1 MDSSLQQIC
10 VYCASSNQIDTKYF
24 EAAKI
29 LGNEFVK
36 HGITLM
42 YGGGAAGLMGCIA
55 DQVIAGGGKVIGIIP
70 DFMKQVEWA
79 HLGITELHIVGDM
92 HERKKKF
99 LDGTD
104 ALVAMAGGCGTLEE
118 LLEAITLKRLGL
130 FTKPIVILNTDGFYN
145 DLLAMLQKC
154 IDERFMNHDSALMW
168 RAVDKPEDV
177 IPAILSAPAWHEEA
191 IKHAS
196 LK

>member
-1 MDSSLQQIC
+1 MEIILKQIC
-10 VYCASSNQIDTKYF
+10 VYCASSNQIDSKYF
-24 EAAKI
+24 DAARV
-29 LGNEFVK
+29 LGDELVT
-36 HGITLM
+36 HQITLM

-55 DQVIAGGGKVIGIIP
+55 DQVLSGGGKVIGIIP

-79 HLGITELHIVGDM
+79 HQGITELHIVGDM
-92 HERKKKF
+92 HERKKRF

-104 ALVAMAGGCGTLEE
+104 ALVALPGGCGTLEE

-130 FTKPIVILNTDGFYN
+130 FNKPIILLNTDGFYN

-154 IDERFMNHDSALMW
+154 IDQKFMNFDSACMW
-168 RAVDKPEDV
+168 TAVDHPHEV
-177 IPAILSAPAWHEEA
+177 IPAILSAPLWHDDA
-191 IKHAS
+191 IQFAS

>member
-1 MDSSLQQIC
+1 MLKQIC
-10 VYCASSNQIDTKYF
+10 VYCASSNQIDSKYF
-24 EAAKI
+24 DAARA
-29 LGNEFVK
+29 LGNEFVA
-36 HGITLM
+36 HHITLM

-55 DQVIAGGGKVIGIIP
+55 DQILSGGGKVIGIIP

-79 HLGITELHIVGDM
+79 HKSITELHIVGDM
-92 HERKKKF
+92 AERKKRF

-104 ALVAMAGGCGTLEE
+104 ALVALPGGCGTLEE

-130 FTKPIVILNTDGFYN
+130 FNKPIILLNTSGFYN

-154 IDERFMNHDSALMW
+154 IDQKFMNSDSALMW
-168 RAVDKPEDV
+168 KAVDHPNEV
-177 IPAILSAPAWHEEA
+177 IPAILSAPMWHEDA
-191 IKHAS
+191 IQFAS